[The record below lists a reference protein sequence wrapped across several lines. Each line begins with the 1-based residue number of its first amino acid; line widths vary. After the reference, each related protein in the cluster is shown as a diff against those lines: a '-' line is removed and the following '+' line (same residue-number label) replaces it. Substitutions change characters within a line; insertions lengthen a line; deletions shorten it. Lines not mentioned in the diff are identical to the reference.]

1 MNGGSMAKTLLHH
14 VIRGDGPPVV
24 LLHGAGEDTDLL
36 RPQAESLARHGFTA
50 ITCDRRGTGRSP
62 RGGWPEGG
70 MPAHVRDVV
79 DLLAATTDR
88 PARVVG
94 FSSGGVVALALA
106 AAHPELIEEAIAW
119 EPAAL
124 GVLTDTDGL
133 HRSLM
138 APVDDYLA
146 KHPDDWTGAY
156 DVMLVA
162 ISGGRADLADPTVA
176 AMRTNAEAAI
186 RDDARIITRH
196 RFGAELRDAPAVVAV
211 GSGTSDLHAQIADR
225 LATVTGR
232 QSWTIPG
239 ADDHEIYLHQPD
251 VLASAIRSRS

>member
-1 MNGGSMAKTLLHH
+1 MTKTLLHH
-14 VIRGDGPPVV
+14 VIRGDGPPIV
-24 LLHGAGEDTDLL
+24 LLHGAGEDADLL
-36 RPQAESLARHGFTA
+36 RPQAEALARRGFTA

-70 MPAHVRDVV
+70 LPAHVGDLV
-79 DLLAATTDR
+79 DLLTATTRR

-106 AAHPELIEEAIAW
+106 ATHPELVEEAIAW

-124 GVLTDTDGL
+124 GVLPDADVL
-133 HRSLM
+133 HGSFM

-146 KHPDDWTGAY
+146 KHPNDWTGAY

-176 AMRTNAEAAI
+176 AMRKNAEAAI

-196 RFGAELRDAPAVVAV
+196 RFGAELHAAPAVVAV

-225 LATVTGR
+225 LATMTGR
-232 QSWTIPG
+232 PTWAIPG
-239 ADDHEIYLHQPD
+239 ADDHEIYLHRPE